1 MRSLSEGT
9 KEVSSNIAGVTQA
22 AADSGDAAK
31 QMLEASGDLSK
42 QSEVLR
48 ETGPVDIEQ
57 FFGSWLN

>member
-31 QMLEASGDLSK
+31 QMLEASSDLSK
-42 QSEVLR
+42 QSEALR
-48 ETGPVDIEQ
+48 EAGPVDIEK
-57 FFGSWLN
+57 FFGSWSS